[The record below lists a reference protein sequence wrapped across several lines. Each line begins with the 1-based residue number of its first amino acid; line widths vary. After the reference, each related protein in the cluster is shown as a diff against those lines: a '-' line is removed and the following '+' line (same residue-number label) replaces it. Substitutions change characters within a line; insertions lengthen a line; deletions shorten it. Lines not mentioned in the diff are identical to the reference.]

1 MLHASTIVELDN
13 NVVEE
18 TVKEIPFVKKLDNLL
33 LWRI

>member
-1 MLHASTIVELDN
+1 MLHASTIVELD

>member
-18 TVKEIPFVKKLDNLL
+18 TVKEISFVKKLDNLL